1 MGKEGSILAYAA
13 PAVEPEPA
21 TAFCTRAAYQ
31 EMRPYVVLE
40 RPMTAHRGGLFKQ
53 RRDVLFCRLVQ
64 RVIERRHDGPRLVR
78 RQRRLRVRSVPHHAQ
93 GKRGRSADQ

>member
-53 RRDVLFCRLVQ
+53 RRACYMNGREGGPSLPTLFW
-64 RVIERRHDGPRLVR
+64 
-78 RQRRLRVRSVPHHAQ
+78 
-93 GKRGRSADQ
+93 RGVEQPGSSSGS